1 MAFIAFNEIGSA
13 AAVRHIAQPAVR
25 PIAEVEVQTDRGRL
39 SPLEWSVV
47 AVARRDRMSSLR
59 RPGRLSTALRA
70 VFVQPNP
77 MLADERLEALRRVA
91 VLTWHHG
98 YAIPPAEVRRF
109 IAAGFTTA
117 QYEAMADSIGAAK
130 TRKTQG

>member
-13 AAVRHIAQPAVR
+13 AAVRHRVQPVADTPVAAVA
-25 PIAEVEVQTDRGRL
+25 PKGRL
-39 SPLEWSVV
+39 SALEWSVV
-47 AVARRDRMSSLR
+47 AVARRDRLSTLR

-77 MLADERLEALRRVA
+77 MLADERLEALRRIA

-98 YAIPPAEVRRF
+98 YSIAPAEVRRF
-109 IAAGFTTA
+109 LQAGFTSE
-117 QYEAMADSIGAAK
+117 QYEAVADSIGAAK
-130 TRKTQG
+130 TRKTAR